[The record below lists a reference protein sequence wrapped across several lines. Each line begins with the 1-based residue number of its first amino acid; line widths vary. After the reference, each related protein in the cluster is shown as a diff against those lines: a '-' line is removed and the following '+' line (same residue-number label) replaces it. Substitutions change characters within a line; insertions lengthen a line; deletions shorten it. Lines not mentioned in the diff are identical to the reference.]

1 MVTDDDV
8 NGGEPADRLHVEFC
22 GEWTTLDAGEE
33 RTFGRSADI
42 LIDENRHLHRVLGRF
57 YYLHNTWWIVNEGRS
72 ITIQIADAD
81 SRSTIALAPGS
92 EVALTFPN
100 ALLRF
105 RAGSTDYEMS
115 IKAPD
120 RVATDVRP
128 DDPLDDGEPDG
139 DWIDETIGLADIPL
153 TDEQRAL
160 LLALG
165 EGMLLDPHS
174 TAELPTNRAVARRL
188 GWSITKF
195 NRKLDNLCSRFAKL
209 GVGGLRGSIDQL
221 ATDRRRR
228 LVEHAI
234 ETNLITARQL
244 GSLPPEPG

>member
-1 MVTDDDV
+1 MSGA
-8 NGGEPADRLHVEFC
+8 NPEDRLYVEFC

-42 LIDENRHLHRVLGRF
+42 LIDENRHLHRILGRF
-57 YYLHNTWWIVNEGRS
+57 YFLNNTWWLMNEGRS

-92 EVALTFPN
+92 EIGLTFPN
-100 ALLRF
+100 AVLKF
-105 RAGSTDYEMS
+105 RAGTTDYEMTL
-115 IKAPD
+115 KTPD
-120 RVATDVRP
+120 RVATDVRSS
-128 DDPLDDGEPDG
+128 DPLDDGDPDDD
-139 DWIDETIGLADIPL
+139 DWVDETIGLGGLPL
-153 TDEQRAL
+153 TDEQRLL

-165 EGMLLDPHS
+165 ETMLLEPHG
-174 TAELPTNRAVARRL
+174 TPEMPTNRAVSRRL
-188 GWSITKF
+188 NWSITKF

-234 ETNLITARQL
+234 ESHLITRDQL
-244 GSLPPEPG
+244 PQLPPEPD